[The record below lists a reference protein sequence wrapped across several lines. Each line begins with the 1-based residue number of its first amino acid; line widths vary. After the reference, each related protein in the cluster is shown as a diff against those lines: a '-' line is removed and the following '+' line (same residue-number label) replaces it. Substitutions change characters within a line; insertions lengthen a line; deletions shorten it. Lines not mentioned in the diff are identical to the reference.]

1 MPRFRR
7 VQTITHDV
15 GPSGSLEVSVTSAD
29 IRLTAVPG
37 DTADLQ
43 ATFEVNAK
51 DEREADAIFEASK
64 MTVDASSGRLRVAD
78 DSGRVR
84 GIGGA
89 INLVLGGHHVELRDI
104 EATAPPGVRL
114 GIQAVSGDVQAT
126 GFRGRQRYESVSGD
140 LRLTDG
146 GGELQ
151 IQSVSGDVSLRALEP
166 ATMNVNTVS
175 GDLSAEAP
183 SFGRLDLNAVSG
195 DISVDGNLEDGVTH
209 AVETVSGDLRLA
221 SDSGMTITVRGLASD
236 VHSSVPHRV
245 EGSADRRRLI
255 VGDGIA
261 VLTFS
266 SMSGDMSITRSRQA
280 ASRTAAVTTTAR
292 ASTGTASA
300 SASASASTS
309 ANSDESV
316 ADPRTEILAALER
329 GEIDVDEAMRRLG
342 GE

>member
-1 MPRFRR
+1 MPRYRR
-7 VQTITHDV
+7 VQNITHNI
-15 GPSGSLEVSVTSAD
+15 GPSGSLEVRVTSAD

-37 DTADLQ
+37 DGADLQ

-51 DEREADAIFEASK
+51 DEIEADAIFEASK
-64 MTVDASSGRLRVAD
+64 MTVDASSGRLHVAD

-89 INLVLGGHHVELRDI
+89 INLVLGGHHVELKDI
-104 EATAPPGVRL
+104 EGSAPPAVRL

-126 GFRGRQRYESVSGD
+126 GFLGRQRYESVSGD

-146 GGELQ
+146 GGELA
-151 IQSVSGDVSLRALEP
+151 IQSVSGDVSLRAVEP

-183 SFGRLDLNAVSG
+183 SFARLDLNAVSG
-195 DISVDGNLEDGVTH
+195 DILVDGSLEDGVTH

-236 VHSSVPHRV
+236 VHSSVPHRL

-255 VGDGIA
+255 VGDGTA
-261 VLTFS
+261 TLTFS
-266 SMSGDMSITRSRQA
+266 SMSGDMSLTRSRQA
-280 ASRTAAVTTTAR
+280 ASQTAAASTTAR
-292 ASTGTASA
+292 ASTTAATASA
-300 SASASASTS
+300 SASASASATS
-309 ANSDESV
+309 GGRA
-316 ADPRTEILAALER
+316 ADPQTEVLAALER